1 MKKQQQR
8 FLWNDFYFLGKCI
21 NVTNT
26 SSGWKTE
33 DLSKHCDQD
42 IYSYKMTGPQRYLYL
57 FCAPLSCDLSADVQ
71 HAATPYWSSSA
82 VQQKWHQWI
91 LKRNHWDSVFSL
103 SRVSPSACKSA
114 NIDLV
119 LLIDGSKSV
128 RPQNFE
134 LVKKFVNQVRQRYHT
149 LMYYVYL
156 KNLKI
161 CINTNKKLLHR
172 WDECIHQQL
181 IWSQADLLNN
191 QLISRIYKWFP
202 A

>member
-1 MKKQQQR
+1 MNTKEKS
-8 FLWNDFYFLGKCI
+8 LG
-21 NVTNT
+21 
-26 SSGWKTE
+26 
-33 DLSKHCDQD
+33 LS
-42 IYSYKMTGPQRYLYL
+42 IVS
-57 FCAPLSCDLSADVQ
+57 LSV
-71 HAATPYWSSSA
+71 
-82 VQQKWHQWI
+82 
-91 LKRNHWDSVFSL
+91 

-161 CINTNKKLLHR
+161 MYQH
-172 WDECIHQQL
+172 E
-181 IWSQADLLNN
+181 
-191 QLISRIYKWFP
+191 
-202 A
+202 

>member
-1 MKKQQQR
+1 MKDWGLVQALRPRYLQLQNDWTSKISLSFLCST
-8 FLWNDFYFLGKCI
+8 FLWLISWRTACSNTILVQFSCATEMTPMNTKEKSLG
-21 NVTNT
+21 
-26 SSGWKTE
+26 
-33 DLSKHCDQD
+33 LSIQ
-42 IYSYKMTGPQRYLYL
+42 
-57 FCAPLSCDLSADVQ
+57 
-71 HAATPYWSSSA
+71 
-82 VQQKWHQWI
+82 
-91 LKRNHWDSVFSL
+91 SL
-103 SRVSPSACKSA
+103 SVSLSACKSA

-172 WDECIHQQL
+172 WDVWMHPPAAHL
-181 IWSQADLLNN
+181 ITGWSVNGSQHRFMKWWVFVCLLFDVDLLHTFKD
-191 QLISRIYKWFP
+191 I
-202 A
+202 